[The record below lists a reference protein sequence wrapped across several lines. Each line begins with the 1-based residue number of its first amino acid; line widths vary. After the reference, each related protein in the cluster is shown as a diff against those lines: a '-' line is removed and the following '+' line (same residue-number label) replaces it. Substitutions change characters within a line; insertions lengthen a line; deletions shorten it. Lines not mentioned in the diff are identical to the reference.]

1 MAQELNEVESVS
13 LNDLDKVLATAA
25 VVRLLKQLHEEV
37 FVEAKEVAEG
47 LDLG

>member
-1 MAQELNEVESVS
+1 MAQELHELESVS
-13 LNDLDKVLATAA
+13 VNELDKAVATPA
-25 VVRLLKQLHEEV
+25 VVRLLKQLHEEL